1 MCYEEQ
7 IVEGNSV
14 LFVKIDDCKHKEEY
28 IQLLK
33 LFSELT
39 RGSDAR

>member
-1 MCYEEQ
+1 MCYEERLDQ
-7 IVEGNSV
+7 GNLV
-14 LFVKIDDCKHKEEY
+14 LFVKIDDCKNKEEY

-39 RGSDAR
+39 RGSDAK